1 MRGITPGML
10 IYFKKVKKYIGLSIL
25 LVEFLALGELYL
37 RQPFSAWF
45 IILVVIVNFLIFS
58 TFYLL
63 ERNLNYQEKIISGF
77 SETWGIL
84 QAVVDATEDI
94 IWVKDVNGKF
104 LLINKRFKSAYNISV
119 DVIGKTNFE
128 IFPSKLAENF
138 QSIDTRV
145 IKEKKGCTNQTR
157 FSDSRIYYT
166 NIFPLS
172 SATGV
177 IYAIAGISTNI
188 ADVVTKEEFKRQKE
202 IASTAIEAQEKERA
216 EISREL
222 HDNVNQILATAKIM
236 LDTALSVPALK
247 DHCIEKSR
255 SHVID
260 GISEIRKISHVLRP
274 PTFDEEEFTEAIE
287 HILDDVK
294 LYQNLATC
302 LRLIPGRKQ
311 VNSIDQKFKIVIYR
325 IIQEQ
330 VNNVIKYAGAHSLVI
345 TICLTSNSIITTI
358 NDDGSGFDKQQCT
371 KGIGLKNMENRVELV
386 NGKMVIETAPGA
398 GCCIRLEIPV
408 MEPSQTS
415 LNDTELSYK

>member
-1 MRGITPGML
+1 MPGTPGML
-10 IYFKKVKKYIGLSIL
+10 IYFKKLKNYIALAIL

-37 RQPFSAWF
+37 SQPFSAWF
-45 IILVVIVNFLIFS
+45 IVLLVFGNLLVFS

-63 ERNLNYQEKIISGF
+63 ERNLNYQEKIKSGT
-77 SETWGIL
+77 SETWEIL

-94 IWVKDVNGKF
+94 IWVKDLNGKF

-119 DVIGKTNFE
+119 DVIGKKNFE
-128 IFPSKLAENF
+128 VFPFKLAEKF

-236 LDTALSVPALK
+236 LDTAISVPALK

-287 HILDDVK
+287 HILDDIK
-294 LYQNLATC
+294 LYQNLSTC

-311 VNSIDQKFKIVIYR
+311 VNSIDQKFKMVIYR

-330 VNNVIKYAGAHSLVI
+330 VNNVIKYAGAQSLLI

-358 NDDGSGFDKQQCT
+358 NDDGSGFDKQQST
-371 KGIGLKNMENRVELV
+371 KGIGLKNMENRVDLV
-386 NGKMVIETAPGA
+386 NGKMVIETAPGE
-398 GCCIRLEIPV
+398 GCRIQVEIPV
-408 MEPSQTS
+408 VEASQTS
-415 LNDTELSYK
+415 LNDAELSYK